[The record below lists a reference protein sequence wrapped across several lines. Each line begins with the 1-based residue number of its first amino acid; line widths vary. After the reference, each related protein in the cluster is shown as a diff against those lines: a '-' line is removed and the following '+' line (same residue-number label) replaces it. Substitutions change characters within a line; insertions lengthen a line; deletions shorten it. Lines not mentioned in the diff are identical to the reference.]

1 MANRLENNVFVG
13 YNITND
19 CQKKAL
25 LLSYAGNDLNDIV
38 DSLPSAELLL
48 GKGETHFNK
57 LTNAITNHFNPQI
70 NTEFQRY
77 TFRKLTQKSDQI
89 DDFYHAETCNFG
101 DRISEKIKSQLI
113 AGCKFHKIREKGLST
128 PNMTLADLLKH
139 GRTIEVTQ
147 KHSKESRNS
156 TNRTDFSKDISRR
169 KYYRHV
175 IRAETAV
182 TALNNADEKVSDSL
196 LIAMILK
203 GLPASFKPIIVVTT
217 QSDQQ
222 QSFIKFNSALGDYR
236 ATEKSKDKPVD
247 SSVMKYPLLAVGGGD
262 IDEAYSKD
270 AAIITSLSEL
280 EAIVHK
286 IEIIDDIIAESQ
298 SEEESITDYEY
309 LFTNKAKLTSFKNR
323 HFDNGRVVPNSNIE
337 TSTAS
342 QSNLPMHRLLDLE
355 EYNGDPL
362 KWQAFW
368 DGFCHSVYNVE
379 SIPPI
384 RKFTYLRR
392 YLKGEAA
399 AAIEGNGD
407 SIICEISTPYR
418 PVIPTTLQ
426 KLITELF
433 YKLGHFGFCKTANI
447 ISTRSQREGENI
459 DEYVTELKM
468 MTPEV
473 RALVL
478 DGNCVIVPVS
488 MRRYMLELI
497 HMSHLGIVKCK
508 RRARELVYWPGMQA
522 QIEDTVSKCSICQA
536 NRNMPNKELL
546 KSHEIPYNCWSKV
559 GTDLCTFGGKN
570 YVICIDYFSKFLEY
584 VQLSDETSESV
595 IKAIQLI
602 FSRQGIPKIVMS
614 DNGPCYNSSLFKKFA
629 GEWGFVHKTSSPRH
643 SQSNGQ
649 VENGIKTFKKL
660 LKKSGGNHT
669 KFQLAL
675 LEFRTSPIDGISK
688 SPSQLLNGRRFKTLL
703 PITESLLKPIHSS
716 PDDHPQLLNRQK
728 RQKYYFGRN
737 RHNLKPLNV
746 NDNLRFRIDNKWVP
760 GTVTQKVD
768 DRSYKMESRNGEIR
782 RNRCQI
788 NKSQEEIIV
797 EPNVEIDLNADE
809 CVESEQGCES
819 NVKDSKKVT
828 RSDCGYTDPDE
839 MVRDRIAF
847 GTNAAKVRE
856 KLINEGSSLTLN
868 KAIEIARVYKILR
881 EQLNFMSDKVTDFNS
896 KEVNAVRTTRKI
908 IQEENTRSCVNV
920 GDIVGRSSI
929 LKKQTVCLCFIGG
942 QTAGWNEMK
951 LGMSN
956 P

>member
-1 MANRLENNVFVG
+1 MRRDIRNFSKICLECQHSKIGRHTKSVLETFTLPSNRFETVHM
-13 YNITND
+13 
-19 CQKKAL
+19 
-25 LLSYAGNDLNDIV
+25 DIV
-38 DSLPSAELLL
+38 APLPPLEGQTVSTYQMPACYVLTMIDRSTSRIEAAPLISTTAEEVAHVFIANWVSRFDVPLYVITDCGSQFEPKFFREVASAASFHCQRTTAYHPQTN
-48 GKGETHFNK
+48 GKVERQH
-57 LTNAITNHFNPQI
+57 Q
-70 NTEFQRY
+70 
-77 TFRKLTQKSDQI
+77 S
-89 DDFYHAETCNFG
+89 
-101 DRISEKIKSQLI
+101 IK
-113 AGCKFHKIREKGLST
+113 A
-128 PNMTLADLLKH
+128 
-139 GRTIEVTQ
+139 
-147 KHSKESRNS
+147 
-156 TNRTDFSKDISRR
+156 
-169 KYYRHV
+169 
-175 IRAETAV
+175 
-182 TALNNADEKVSDSL
+182 
-196 LIAMILK
+196 ILK
-203 GLPASFKPIIVVTT
+203 
-217 QSDQQ
+217 
-222 QSFIKFNSALGDYR
+222 
-236 ATEKSKDKPVD
+236 
-247 SSVMKYPLLAVGGGD
+247 
-262 IDEAYSKD
+262 
-270 AAIITSLSEL
+270 
-280 EAIVHK
+280 
-286 IEIIDDIIAESQ
+286 
-298 SEEESITDYEY
+298 
-309 LFTNKAKLTSFKNR
+309 
-323 HFDNGRVVPNSNIE
+323 
-337 TSTAS
+337 
-342 QSNLPMHRLLDLE
+342 
-355 EYNGDPL
+355 
-362 KWQAFW
+362 
-368 DGFCHSVYNVE
+368 
-379 SIPPI
+379 
-384 RKFTYLRR
+384 
-392 YLKGEAA
+392 
-399 AAIEGNGD
+399 
-407 SIICEISTPYR
+407 
-418 PVIPTTLQ
+418 
-426 KLITELF
+426 
-433 YKLGHFGFCKTANI
+433 
-447 ISTRSQREGENI
+447 SQREGENI

-920 GDIVGRSSI
+920 VFSMRNLKVQQIIKNVLNVIKTGTLGRYCREI
-929 LKKQTVCLCFIGG
+929 
-942 QTAGWNEMK
+942 
-951 LGMSN
+951 
-956 P
+956 